1 MTTRYKIMTLD
12 ACVSTI
18 TDLKKL
24 DNKIV
29 FTNGCFDILHL
40 GHITYLEQAKDLGDI
55 LVVGLNS
62 DASVSRLKGVGRPIK
77 EEKTRAALLAGMA
90 AVDMVVIF
98 AEDTPIDTIRSI
110 VPDVLVK
117 GGDYSRNDI
126 VGAEFVT
133 STGGQVTTIPFVEG
147 YSSTDIIDR
156 M

>member
-1 MTTRYKIMTLD
+1 MTLD

-18 TDLKKL
+18 TDLKTL
-24 DNKIV
+24 GNKIV

-62 DASVSRLKGVGRPIK
+62 DASVTRLKGAGRPIK
-77 EEKTRAALLAGMA
+77 EEKTRAALLAGMV

-98 AEDTPIDTIRSI
+98 TADTPIDTIRSI

-117 GGDYSRNDI
+117 GGDYDKNAI

-133 STGGQVTTIPFVEG
+133 STGGQVTTIPFVQG

>member
-1 MTTRYKIMTLD
+1 MTLD

>member
-12 ACVSTI
+12 ACVSAI
-18 TDLKKL
+18 TDLKIL
-24 DNKIV
+24 GNKIV

-62 DASVSRLKGVGRPIK
+62 DASVTRLKGAGRPIK
-77 EEKTRAALLAGMA
+77 EEKTRAALLAGMV

-98 AEDTPIDTIRSI
+98 TADTPIDTIRSI

-117 GGDYSRNDI
+117 GGDYDKNDI

-133 STGGQVTTIPFVEG
+133 STGGQVTTIPFVQG